1 MLNLADLQRLVEL
14 QHRSYLLLKWMAQ
27 AVADGFI
34 NFETAH
40 TYSTLPEAAECWLLE
55 HYLNIPDNAR
65 PAREELAAF
74 CAFFSTYLTNSF
86 DLISNPGKQRYS
98 PDAHCYCPICSWL
111 VNAPHLKPKKI
122 RSTDKRR
129 ARTMRLNTLLNLAA
143 EHRLKAGNVN
153 IDDVLADRQALEDA
167 SLVAYGYDLLQRE
180 KGIANGPAVLALWRT
195 FAWNESGS
203 PKHGFRLKANVIVDA
218 EYRLLSLLKANFG

>member
-1 MLNLADLQRLVEL
+1 
-14 QHRSYLLLKWMAQ
+14 MAQ

-122 RSTDKRR
+122 RSQT
-129 ARTMRLNTLLNLAA
+129 ACANNAA
-143 EHRLKAGNVN
+143 EHLVESCGRAS
-153 IDDVLADRQALEDA
+153 AQSRQ
-167 SLVAYGYDLLQRE
+167 R
-180 KGIANGPAVLALWRT
+180 
-195 FAWNESGS
+195 
-203 PKHGFRLKANVIVDA
+203 
-218 EYRLLSLLKANFG
+218 